1 MLHILLVEDSDADF
15 IQIHE
20 GFKRSGIAADVQLA
34 QNSEQA
40 LRLLTD
46 SIQSDFIVL
55 DSQLPELDAV
65 RVLKHCR
72 SLDGAADGA
81 APAIMMSGSG
91 NDCERRRVL
100 KLGARD
106 SFAQP
111 ASFAAFFNM
120 FNDVVARWNVTI
132 VSSAAK
138 RRQHSCRERAAAT
151 L

>member
-55 DSQLPELDAV
+55 DSHLPELDAV
-65 RVLKHCR
+65 RILKHCR
-72 SLDGAADGA
+72 SLDGA

-111 ASFAAFFNM
+111 TSFASFFNM
-120 FNDVVARWNVTI
+120 FTDVVARWNVTI

-138 RRQHSCRERAAAT
+138 RRQRSCREKAAAT

>member
-55 DSQLPELDAV
+55 DSHLPKLDALT
-65 RVLKHCR
+65 VLKYCR
-72 SLDGAADGA
+72 SLDCAV
-81 APAIMMSGSG
+81 PAIVMSGSG

-138 RRQHSCRERAAAT
+138 RRQRNCREKAAAT

>member
-72 SLDGAADGA
+72 SVGGAPPVILKA
-81 APAIMMSGSG
+81 GSG
-91 NDCERRRVL
+91 NDCERWRAL
-100 KLGARD
+100 ELGAHD
-106 SFAQP
+106 YIATP
-111 ASFAAFFNM
+111 TSFAAFVNTLD
-120 FNDVVARWNVTI
+120 DVVG
-132 VSSAAK
+132 
-138 RRQHSCRERAAAT
+138 RRTSGYSFLNSLR
-151 L
+151 